1 MCPTALSRRM
11 EDFGMIH
18 VKNGT
23 EALQK
28 RRVVPSPGTGV
39 EHWGTEF
46 FGPRY
51 AREPAPGP
59 QAVMTEMAAHEE
71 ALAHFHGV
79 TQFQIFPAGSGKMG
93 KRDIQSL
100 MVQFKDHHTAY
111 GPIVA
116 GPQGLSFISLRVK
129 IDESVPVYVGKPGY
143 REKLKP
149 SKRRNIFSPPIA
161 LSTEPVLQFRK
172 EASWE
177 PLFAETYDDGVA
189 AHMVRLGAAMSV
201 MGPDPKAAGG
211 YYLFVANG
219 SLDRNG
225 EIFPLW
231 SMVVVERGEEAFAI
245 KAGPKGLEVVVM
257 QFPIENA

>member
-1 MCPTALSRRM
+1 MIYVSNGNEALSR
-11 EDFGMIH
+11 
-18 VKNGT
+18 
-23 EALQK
+23 
-28 RRVVPSPGTGV
+28 RRVVPSPGTGA

-93 KRDIQSL
+93 RRDIQSL

-111 GPIVA
+111 GPIIA
-116 GPQGLSFISLRVK
+116 GPQGLSFVSLRVR
-129 IDESVPVYVGKPGY
+129 IDESVPVYVRQPDA

-149 SKRRNIFSPPIA
+149 SKRRNIFSQPLS

-172 EASWE
+172 DVAWE
-177 PLFAETYDDGVA
+177 PLFEQKYDDGLD
-189 AHMVRLGAAMSV
+189 AHLVRLGAGMSV
-201 MGPDPKAAGG
+201 AGPDPRASGG

-219 SLDRNG
+219 TLDRDG
-225 EIFPLW
+225 AIFPLW
-231 SMVVVERGEEAFAI
+231 SMVVVDRGETSFEI
-245 KAGPKGLEVVVM
+245 KAGPKGLEAVVM
-257 QFPIENA
+257 QFPIEDS

>member
-1 MCPTALSRRM
+1 
-11 EDFGMIH
+11 MIY
-18 VKNGT
+18 VTNGS
-23 EALQK
+23 EAMAR

-59 QAVMTEMAAHEE
+59 QAVMTEMAANEH

-79 TQFQIFPAGSGKMG
+79 TQFQIFPAGSGMMG
-93 KRDIQSL
+93 KREIRSL

-129 IDESVPVYVGKPGY
+129 IDESVPVYVGRPGA

-149 SKRRNIFSPPIA
+149 SKRRNIFSAPVP
-161 LSTEPVLQFRK
+161 LSTEPVLKFRK
-172 EASWE
+172 EAAWE
-177 PLFAETYDDGVA
+177 PLFEERYDDGLHCHLA
-189 AHMVRLGAAMSV
+189 RLGAGMS
-201 MGPDPKAAGG
+201 MPGPDPRAAGG

-219 SLDRNG
+219 ELDRSS

-231 SMVVVERGEEAFAI
+231 SMVVVDREEPAFEI
-245 KAGPKGLEVVVM
+245 KAGPRGLEAVVM
-257 QFPIENA
+257 QFPIEA

>member
-1 MCPTALSRRM
+1 
-11 EDFGMIH
+11 MIYAT
-18 VKNGT
+18 NGT
-23 EALQK
+23 QALAR

-93 KRDIQSL
+93 RNDIQAL
-100 MVQFKDHHTAY
+100 TVQFKDHHTAY
-111 GPIVA
+111 GPIIA
-116 GPQGLSFISLRVK
+116 GPQGLSFVSLRVK
-129 IDESVPVYVGKPGY
+129 IDESVPVYVRSPDAKA
-143 REKLKP
+143 KLKP
-149 SKRRNIFSPPIA
+149 SKRRNLLSQPLG

-172 EASWE
+172 QVSREQ
-177 PLFAETYDDGVA
+177 LFEQAYDDGLDGY
-189 AHMVRLGAAMSV
+189 MLRLGANMSV
-201 MGPDPKAAGG
+201 AGPDPKAAGG

-231 SMVVVERGEEAFAI
+231 SMVVVDRDESSFEI
-245 KAGPKGLEVVVM
+245 KAGPKGLEAVVM
-257 QFPIENA
+257 QFPLEA

>member
-1 MCPTALSRRM
+1 
-11 EDFGMIH
+11 MIY
-18 VKNGT
+18 VKSGT
-23 EALQK
+23 EALSR

-93 KRDIQSL
+93 KRDIQAL
-100 MVQFKDHHTAY
+100 TVQFKDHHTAY
-111 GPIVA
+111 GPIIA

-129 IDESVPVYVGKPGY
+129 IDESVPVYLRQPDYK
-143 REKLKP
+143 EKLKP
-149 SKRRNIFSPPIA
+149 SKRRNIFSQPLS

-177 PLFAETYDDGVA
+177 PLFEQRYDDGLDGYL
-189 AHMVRLGAAMSV
+189 VRLGAGMSV
-201 MGPDPKAAGG
+201 TGPDQASAGG

-219 SLDRNG
+219 SLDRDG

-231 SMVVVERGEEAFAI
+231 SMVVVDRAEESFEI
-245 KAGPKGLEVVVM
+245 KAGPKGLEVVLM
-257 QFPIENA
+257 QFPIEA

>member
-1 MCPTALSRRM
+1 
-11 EDFGMIH
+11 MIH
-18 VKNGT
+18 TMNGT
-23 EALQK
+23 EAMAK

-71 ALAHFHGV
+71 ALAHFHAV

-93 KRDIQSL
+93 KRDIRSL

-111 GPIVA
+111 GPIIA
-116 GPQGLSFISLRVK
+116 GAQGLSFVSLRVK
-129 IDESVPVYVGKPGY
+129 IDESVPVYVRSPDA

-149 SKRRNIFSPPIA
+149 SKRRNIFSEPLA

-177 PLFAETYDDGVA
+177 PLFAQQYDDGLNG
-189 AHMVRLGAAMSV
+189 HMLRLGAGMAV
-201 MGPDPKAAGG
+201 AGPDPRTTGG

-219 SLDRNG
+219 SLDRDG
-225 EIFPLW
+225 EIYPLW
-231 SMVVVERGEEAFAI
+231 SMVVVERDETAFTI
-245 KAGPKGLEVVVM
+245 KAGAKGLEAVLM
-257 QFPIENA
+257 QFPIEAG